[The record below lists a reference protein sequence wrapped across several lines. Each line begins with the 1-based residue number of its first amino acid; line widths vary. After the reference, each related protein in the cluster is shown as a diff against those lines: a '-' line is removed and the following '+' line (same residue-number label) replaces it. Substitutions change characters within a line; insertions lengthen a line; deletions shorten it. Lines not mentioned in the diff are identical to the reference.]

1 MSKNLGNFLDRWISF
16 YLKSVKPEVLS
27 FFINLQITFELT
39 LIFSAIQEPTGQE
52 SIIRKA

>member
-39 LIFSAIQEPTGQE
+39 LIFSAIQDPTGQE
-52 SIIRKA
+52 SIIKKA